1 MPTFYSV
8 ISAVCG
14 PVMSLDGEKDV
25 QIKLTQYVQRV
36 ITDSDIHTELWLE
49 NQMLEIDLEVV
60 AIISRVQLLKL
71 ENSKYPRNVK
81 RWLHE

>member
-1 MPTFYSV
+1 
-8 ISAVCG
+8 
-14 PVMSLDGEKDV
+14 MSLDGEKDV

-36 ITDSDIHTELWLE
+36 ITDSDIHTELWLA

>member
-8 ISAVCG
+8 ISAECG

-49 NQMLEIDLEVV
+49 NQMLVIDPEVV
-60 AIISRVQLLKL
+60 ATIDHVQLLKL
-71 ENSKYPRNVK
+71 DRSKYPVNVNP
-81 RWLHE
+81 LQGN

>member
-1 MPTFYSV
+1 
-8 ISAVCG
+8 
-14 PVMSLDGEKDV
+14 MSLDGEKDV

-49 NQMLEIDLEVV
+49 NQMLEIDLKVV

>member
-8 ISAVCG
+8 ISAECG

>member
-1 MPTFYSV
+1 
-8 ISAVCG
+8 
-14 PVMSLDGEKDV
+14 MSLDGEKDV